1 MNSQRLRVFSRITL
15 LLFIFSLVP
24 RRLWADNLFDFRPGA
39 AGMGMGMAYSSIASG
54 PDGLFFNPAGT
65 ANTAYTQ
72 TGGTMGRLDSPNGPM
87 SYDALSYVRPYDPKN
102 TATVGAAYLGEQQT
116 GGPGQNTLLL
126 NYAQDWSPQGIPLSN
141 PLQVGAN
148 MQFINDSKGPHSP
161 GTFGLGLDAGVIARS
176 NSGLRSSLTVMNL
189 TTESNI
195 PAALDLGSS
204 YTWHKWLTLAG
215 DIYQQQHL
223 LEFYPGLEASFDE
236 GLLKLRTGKGF
247 QLDGIPQ
254 WAFGFGIDLS
264 PVTLDVAWDF
274 PTSSINRQGG
284 GYEVSFNYF
293 FGAPSF
299 WSKFVGNAAQ
309 EAESLKEEIQSLGE
323 KESQTQTALKTIQ
336 TGKDITSGELNVLE
350 SRVKDLQ
357 NQYQTLQKKNDEL
370 KYQIRKSELKNQLLN
385 APPAQPQE
393 IPRPKAA
400 PKALWPQKHTIKAG
414 DTLRSLAKKYYH
426 NPDDW
431 EVIYDAN
438 QDKINRGI
446 PEEGSVFTIPPPP

>member
-1 MNSQRLRVFSRITL
+1 MNLQRRGAFSRITL
-15 LLFIFSLVP
+15 LLFILSLFP
-24 RRLWADNLFDFRPGA
+24 RSSWADNLFNFRPGA

-54 PDGLFFNPAGT
+54 PDGLFYNPAGT
-65 ANTAYTQ
+65 ANTPYTQ

-126 NYAQDWSPQGIPLSN
+126 NYAQDWSPQGIPLTN

-148 MQFINDSKGPHSP
+148 AQFINDSKSPHSA
-161 GTFGLGLDAGVIARS
+161 GTFGLGLDAGIIARS
-176 NSGLRSSLTVMNL
+176 NSGIRTSLTVMNL

-204 YTWHKWLTLAG
+204 YVWHKWITIAG

-247 QLDGIPQ
+247 QLDGIPA
-254 WAFGFGIDLS
+254 WAAGFGIDLS

-284 GYEVSFNYF
+284 GYEVSFNYY

-299 WSKFVGNAAQ
+299 WSKFVGNAAA

-323 KESQTQTALKTIQ
+323 KESQTQTSLKTVQ
-336 TGKDITSGELNVLE
+336 TGKDITQGELNVLE

-357 NQYQTLQKKNDEL
+357 NEYQTLQRKNDDL
-370 KYQIRKSELKNQLLN
+370 HYQIKKAELKNRLLN
-385 APPAQPQE
+385 APPTQPQK
-393 IPRPKAA
+393 IPKPKAA
-400 PKALWPQKHTIKAG
+400 PKALWPQKCVIHAG

-438 QDKINRGI
+438 QDKIERGI
-446 PEEGSVFTIPPPP
+446 PQEGSVFTIPPPP